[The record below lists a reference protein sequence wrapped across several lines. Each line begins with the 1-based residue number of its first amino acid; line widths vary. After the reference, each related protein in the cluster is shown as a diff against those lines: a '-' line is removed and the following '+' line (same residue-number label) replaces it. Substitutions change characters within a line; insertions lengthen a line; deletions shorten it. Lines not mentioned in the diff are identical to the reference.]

1 MSKGWKQH
9 FVKVTCG
16 SLGSNMPE
24 GFEANRNIE
33 TGGVQV
39 NKVLRFL
46 LLAKP
51 QLNKVLCQRTGSNT
65 LLRWLV
71 GALGATCL
79 KGLVQTETLRQGVE
93 VNNVLRFLLLANA

>member
-1 MSKGWKQH
+1 MGASVATCLKG
-9 FVKVTCG
+9 
-16 SLGSNMPE
+16 LGQT
-24 GFEANRNIE
+24 E
-33 TGGVQV
+33 TLRRGGVQL

-51 QLNKVLCQRTGSNT
+51 QLNKVLRQRTGSNT

>member
-1 MSKGWKQH
+1 MGASVATCLKGLRQ
-9 FVKVTCG
+9 T
-16 SLGSNMPE
+16 
-24 GFEANRNIE
+24 E
-33 TGGVQV
+33 TLRQGGVQV

-51 QLNKVLCQRTGSNT
+51 QLNKMLCQRAGSNT